1 MLRYLYQPPKLLTL
15 GSTQAGDFVILWS
28 GRLFQGSG
36 MSKPVPITRLDRS
49 AIELRREASRCGNGA
64 VVRRLLAIA
73 LVLEGQPRTEAAKA
87 CGMDRQTL
95 RDWVHHYN
103 TGGLAGLSNR
113 RRPGRP
119 AQLTAE
125 QLVAFNALVERGPD
139 LARDG
144 VVRWRCS
151 DLRARLQ
158 SDFDVQYHERS
169 VGKLLARLAFRK
181 LTTRPFHPEQ
191 DIAAQETHKKTLPP

>member
-1 MLRYLYQPPKLLTL
+1 
-15 GSTQAGDFVILWS
+15 
-28 GRLFQGSG
+28 
-36 MSKPVPITRLDRS
+36 MSKPVPVTRLDKS
-49 AIELRREASRCGNGA
+49 ATDLRRAASRCGDGA

-73 LVLEGQPRTEAAKA
+73 LVLEGRPRTEAAEA

-103 TGGLAGLSNR
+103 NDGIEGLSSR
-113 RRPGRP
+113 RSPGRP
-119 AQLTAE
+119 AQLTPA
-125 QLVAFNALVERGPD
+125 QLAAFKVLVEQGPD

-151 DLRARLQ
+151 DLQARLQ
-158 SDFDVQYHERS
+158 SDFAVRYHERS

-181 LTTRPFHPEQ
+181 LTARPFHPEQ
-191 DIAAQETHKKTLPP
+191 DAAAQQTHKKTLPT